1 MENPDIPTSHFV
13 AVRSANLDTFYRI
26 QQPKYT
32 SEVRLMNNFL
42 TEGKKKKEY
51 VHKSIPIQICWW
63 SNSVKICCSKTDRAT
78 RSKGNY
84 NGHDETYKCEQDVF
98 MKH

>member
-42 TEGKKKKEY
+42 TEGKKKKNMC
-51 VHKSIPIQICWW
+51 INPFQ
-63 SNSVKICCSKTDRAT
+63 SNLLVVKFCKNLLFKD
-78 RSKGNY
+78 
-84 NGHDETYKCEQDVF
+84 
-98 MKH
+98 